1 MRCESSFGGG
11 DEGSLY
17 QLLEVGGVLLGL
29 GEAGLQLTLCH
40 WAATCQHN
48 NTELP
53 ERSYKSSVT
62 I

>member
-29 GEAGLQLTLCH
+29 GEAGL
-40 WAATCQHN
+40 
-48 NTELP
+48 
-53 ERSYKSSVT
+53 
-62 I
+62 